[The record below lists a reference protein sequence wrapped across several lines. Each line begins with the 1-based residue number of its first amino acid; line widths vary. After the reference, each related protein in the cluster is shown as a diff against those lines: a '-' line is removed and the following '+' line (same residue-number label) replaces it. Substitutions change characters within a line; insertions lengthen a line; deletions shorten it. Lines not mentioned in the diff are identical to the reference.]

1 MIVKTGSDFLVK
13 LIPVNSRG
21 ENQKR
26 VIWIENLIKMSPE
39 EVIGREIGLGLNAKS
54 TTFWSK
60 AARIVLDIKRKFI
73 DKIAKNKVF

>member
-1 MIVKTGSDFLVK
+1 VKTGSDFLVK

-39 EVIGREIGLGLNAKS
+39 EVIGSEIGLGLHAKS
-54 TTFWSK
+54 TTFWSIV
-60 AARIVLDIKRKFI
+60 ARKVLDFTRKLT
-73 DKIAKNKVF
+73 DKTARNKTF